1 MHIASL
7 LMLHVF
13 CVRTIMY
20 FVVMSICIT
29 QWNAGPCT
37 AHLSVFNA
45 APAAAPQSVSKPTE
59 TAPPARSLVRS
70 GAEDSRRSH
79 CIPIAALILTAAAA
93 AGAVVT

>member
-45 APAAAPQSVSKPTE
+45 APAAAPQSVSKPME
-59 TAPPARSLVRS
+59 TVPPARSLVRS
-70 GAEDSRRSH
+70 GAEDSRSH
-79 CIPIAALILTAAAA
+79 GIPIAALILTAAAA
-93 AGAVVT
+93 GGAVVT